1 MKIPFYNFFLHFVG
15 PLHCTQRVFYTNLI
29 LFVCL
34 FVTDTKRMIAKE
46 ERLLLS
52 DMTRMFWLSHESS
65 RISSRLYQICR
76 PVRSGALGAGC
87 QDTPNFVRSVNPIST
102 RGQIMWW
109 PCPHPLRIFRPS
121 YGSELR
127 FNFRVTTFGFQLNQ
141 DALTTKNS

>member
-1 MKIPFYNFFLHFVG
+1 MQFTFPRVLSYEVIGIEMKIPFYNFFLHFIG

-29 LFVCL
+29 LFVCYRYKKH
-34 FVTDTKRMIAKE
+34 DCQGG
-46 ERLLLS
+46 RLLLS

-109 PCPHPLRIFRPS
+109 PCPHPLRIFQTF
-121 YGSELR
+121 LR
-127 FNFRVTTFGFQLNQ
+127 L
-141 DALTTKNS
+141 